1 MAFGFND
8 IKIEMEQRFFHY
20 IWPVLSVFAAVFLA
34 AFFFAGSGS
43 ADYIGDLKKQIEE
56 RQNEIKQLEEQIK
69 GTRQNIDG
77 AMAKEKTLQNQIN
90 LLESEIG
97 GISLDI
103 RMNELRIAETSLKI
117 NALEFEIINRR
128 SEIDG
133 QKNYLAGILRTIYEA
148 DDESFL
154 EIILKNDD
162 FSDFFSQ
169 SQYVENL
176 EQEIS
181 LKLEK
186 IKSLKDELESEKKDA
201 DAKREYLANLKNE
214 LNGQKGAMVD
224 QQDEKEYL
232 LKKTKSQEKSYQ
244 KMLSDLEERQKE
256 IQDEIFG
263 LEDKL
268 RLAIDKASIPAAH
281 SGVLE
286 WPAEGALSQRY
297 GSTSQTGFIN
307 DSYKFHNGVDIAAS
321 YGTPIYAAQDG
332 VVAAIGNSDK
342 YCYKGAYGKWITVKH
357 NNGLTTL
364 YAHLSSQ
371 VSNAGQAVK
380 KGDLLGYTGSSGF
393 STGPHLHFTVYATN
407 TFLVKES
414 KFCGPLPFGG
424 SIDPMDYL

>member
-1 MAFGFND
+1 MKSLKQIVKTFNALT
-8 IKIEMEQRFFHY
+8 
-20 IWPVLSVFAAVFLA
+20 LSAFAAVFLA
-34 AFFFAGSGS
+34 VFFFAGFGS

-56 RQNEIKQLEEQIK
+56 RQSEIKNLEEQIK

-77 AMAKEKTLQNQIN
+77 ARKKEKTFQNQIN
-90 LLESEIG
+90 LLESEIS
-97 GISLDI
+97 GISLNI

-128 SEIDG
+128 NEIDG
-133 QKNYLAGILRTIYEA
+133 QKNYLAGILRTIHEA
-148 DDESFL
+148 DDETFL
-154 EIILKNDD
+154 EVILKNDD
-162 FSDFFSQ
+162 FSDFFNQ
-169 SQYVENL
+169 AQYVENL
-176 EQEIS
+176 EKEIS

-201 DAKREYLANLKNE
+201 DAKRKYLTDLKNE
-214 LNGQKGAMVD
+214 LSGQKGAIVD

-244 KMLSDLEERQKE
+244 KMLSELEERQKE

-268 RLAIDKASIPAAH
+268 RFAIDKASIPTPR

-286 WPAEGALSQRY
+286 WPAEGVLSQGY
-297 GSTSQTGFIN
+297 GATSQTGFIN
-307 DSYKFHNGVDIAAS
+307 DAYKFHNGVDIAAS

-332 VVAAIGNSDK
+332 VIAALGNSDK
-342 YCYKGAYGKWITVKH
+342 YCYKGAYGKWITLRH

-371 VSNAGQAVK
+371 SVSAGQPVK
-380 KGDLLGYTGSSGF
+380 KGDLLGYIGSSGF

-414 KFCGPLPFGG
+414 KSCGLLPFGG
-424 SIDPMDYL
+424 SVDPMDYL